1 MIFPY
6 GVARVVLFTQRNEKS
21 CLKTPT
27 TPQPQFN
34 QDPQFSQ
41 QAPQYGQQAPYGVP
55 VQTPEQQAQ
64 AKKAKTLSIVS
75 LVSGIVSFFVLGFI
89 LGAVAIVTGRLAMNN
104 PELKNRGMAIAGT
117 ILGVVSIILL
127 VALKI
132 FVKQ

>member
-1 MIFPY
+1 MNFPY
-6 GVARVVLFTQRNEKS
+6 SVARVVLFTQRNEKS
-21 CLKTPT
+21 CLKTLT
-27 TPQPQFN
+27 TPSPSSTRT
-34 QDPQFSQ
+34 PQFSQ
-41 QAPQYGQQAPYGVP
+41 QAPQFNQQVPYGVP

-75 LVSGIVSFFVLGFI
+75 LVSGIVGLFIFGYI
-89 LGAVAIVTGRLAMNN
+89 LGIVAIVTGRLAMNN

-117 ILGVVSIILL
+117 VLGVVSIILL